1 MPPTR
6 ALSSP
11 LITVTRDENDGHDAM
26 VKVRF
31 AVPGS
36 KFGPVEVVLYE
47 YEAEALATDILE
59 QIGG

>member
-1 MPPTR
+1 MPSTR
-6 ALSSP
+6 ELRSP
-11 LITVTRDENDGHDAM
+11 RITVTRDESGDDAM

-36 KFGPVEVVLYE
+36 TLGPVEIVLYE

-59 QIGG
+59 QTGV